1 MLEETR
7 PGLAGPVIVLAL
19 SVASAGGEEVNDMV
33 TRIKYK
39 LWVLWFTKFKL
50 RRLVSKAYSELESDY
65 EDYAQRVI
73 EPMDF
78 ADWCGEVTKD
88 RPVIGDEG

>member
-1 MLEETR
+1 MLSETR
-7 PGLAGPVIVLAL
+7 PGLAGAVVVLAL
-19 SVASAGGEEVNDMV
+19 SVAGVRSEEVNNMV

-39 LWVLWFTKFKL
+39 LWVFWFTKFKL
-50 RRLVSKAYSELESDY
+50 RKLIHKAYSELEADY

-78 ADWCGEVTKD
+78 ADWCGERTKE
-88 RPVIGDEG
+88 RSVKR